1 MRKAVF
7 HHLHGAGGSWEGQ
20 VIEVDESSRRAGI
33 FSTYTAYLDGDNNQ
47 VYEER
52 GQVYEEELTWLDEV
66 EPTDG
71 ELLDAFD
78 AEEDVPLVI
87 GGKLTEAGIVYIVDS
102 RRLAEAEA
110 ETWIIEDWMSN
121 RVFPEMV
128 FASFLD
134 ARGYISDYAETVSEG
149 DDYEF
154 SAICED
160 LYAVQINE
168 ED

>member
-7 HHLHGAGGSWEGQ
+7 HHMHGAGGDWEGQ
-20 VIEVDESSRRAGI
+20 VIEVDFPGEEVGSRYTNER
-33 FSTYTAYLDGDNNQ
+33 FSTFDAYHNGEKGR
-47 VYEER
+47 VYLS
-52 GQVYEEELTWLDEV
+52 ELTWLDEV

-160 LYAVQINE
+160 LYAVQIKE